1 MRGDDPD
8 VAKRAEPKDR
18 KAVVG
23 QTRRENRN
31 SRGRRALLRMGAC
44 EPSFQAHRLIRQE
57 AISAFDETWHI

>member
-8 VAKRAEPKDR
+8 RGKRAEPKDR

-31 SRGRRALLRMGAC
+31 SRVRRALLRMGGLV
-44 EPSFQAHRLIRQE
+44 SLLFKLIG
-57 AISAFDETWHI
+57 

>member
-8 VAKRAEPKDR
+8 RGKRAEPKDR

-31 SRGRRALLRMGAC
+31 SRVRRALLRMGGAC

-57 AISAFDETWHI
+57 AISAFDET